1 MKKTLITISLIVVL
15 VGAFVFYN
23 KLYYPP
29 LPIETISKKEVIE
42 KLNHSDQKIIKLTS
56 ENGKEWYIVNERNQS
71 NVDEIIKEMMNEKD
85 WVFKEKDWVFK
96 EKDGSGLFFEK
107 HGENLIITTQKWT
120 GNYSL
125 VDIPMKFDE

>member
-1 MKKTLITISLIVVL
+1 MKKILITIALIVVL

-56 ENGKEWYIVNERNQS
+56 EKGKEWYIVNERNQS

-85 WVFKEKDWVFK
+85 WVFKEK
-96 EKDGSGLFFEK
+96 EGSGLFFEK
-107 HGENLIITTQKWT
+107 QGEDLIITTEKWT
-120 GNYSL
+120 SNYSL